1 MVALPSQTTL
11 KVGDSPQRRTRGGQ
25 IISNVAR
32 AFFALGYL
40 VGSMVHVRFA
50 VTNNH
55 VYEAFGK
62 TALIP
67 GFQKLWSSVAMP
79 NITFFALL
87 LAAFEMT
94 TGILILSRG
103 KYVRIGLA
111 ASVLFNLF
119 LVQLGH
125 ASPEAGW
132 KADVLV
138 NRLPN
143 LLFAPPQLAFFSVH
157 FDESLPELLRGRLR

>member
-1 MVALPSQTTL
+1 MWNSGERVL
-11 KVGDSPQRRTRGGQ
+11 
-25 IISNVAR
+25 SNVAR
-32 AFFALGYL
+32 RLFAVGYL

-67 GFQKLWSSVAMP
+67 GFRELWSSVVMP

-87 LAAFEMT
+87 LAVFEMT

-119 LVQLGH
+119 LVQLGL
-125 ASPEAGW
+125 ASPQSGW
-132 KADVLV
+132 KLDVLV

-143 LLFAPPQLAFFSVH
+143 LLFALPQLPLFWVDFGKSV
-157 FDESLPELLRGRLR
+157 PELRGARRRELARS

>member
-1 MVALPSQTTL
+1 
-11 KVGDSPQRRTRGGQ
+11 
-25 IISNVAR
+25 
-32 AFFALGYL
+32 L
-40 VGSMVHVRFA
+40 VGSTVHVRFA
-50 VTNNH
+50 LTNNH
-55 VYEAFGK
+55 IYEAFGK

-67 GFQKLWSSVAMP
+67 GFQELWSSVVMP
-79 NITFFALL
+79 NIAFFALL

-94 TGILILSRG
+94 TGIRILSRG

-111 ASVLFNLF
+111 ASGLFNLF

-143 LLFAPPQLAFFSVH
+143 LLFALPQLALFGVH
-157 FDESLPELLRGRLR
+157 FDKSLPELLCGRLRSLAITSQQTHFWLALCRWRIGGAGMLAQ

>member
-1 MVALPSQTTL
+1 MRNSGERVL
-11 KVGDSPQRRTRGGQ
+11 
-25 IISNVAR
+25 SNVAR
-32 AFFALGYL
+32 GLFAVGYL

-67 GFQKLWSSVAMP
+67 GFRELWSSVVMP

-87 LAAFEMT
+87 LAVFEMT

-103 KYVRIGLA
+103 KYLRIGLA

-125 ASPEAGW
+125 ASPQAGW
-132 KADVLV
+132 KADVVV

-143 LLFAPPQLAFFSVH
+143 LLFAFLQLPLFWVDFSRS
-157 FDESLPELLRGRLR
+157 FPEFLGAQGRKLARG

>member
-1 MVALPSQTTL
+1 MTMATLPSQTTL
-11 KVGDSPQRRTRGGQ
+11 KVGDSPQKRTRGGQ

-67 GFQKLWSSVAMP
+67 GFQKLWSSVVMP

-87 LAAFEMT
+87 LAAFEMM
-94 TGILILSRG
+94 
-103 KYVRIGLA
+103 
-111 ASVLFNLF
+111 
-119 LVQLGH
+119 H
-125 ASPEAGW
+125 PHPEQGQIHQ
-132 KADVLV
+132 
-138 NRLPN
+138 NRLGGQCALQFVPRAVGSCVARSR
-143 LLFAPPQLAFFSVH
+143 LESRRTR
-157 FDESLPELLRGRLR
+157 ESLAQSAFRAAAARTLLCAFR

>member
-1 MVALPSQTTL
+1 M
-11 KVGDSPQRRTRGGQ
+11 
-25 IISNVAR
+25 AR

-143 LLFAPPQLAFFSVH
+143 LLFALPQLALFSVH
-157 FDESLPELLRGRLR
+157 FDKSLPELLRGRLR